1 MDGRLELCAQIID
14 IFAPFFEASTFFP
27 RETSSPDKNLRKKLI
42 QPKPPF
48 PSVGLSRSHPPHPKW
63 KPPTMPPLTF

>member
-27 RETSSPDKNLRKKLI
+27 RQARPPEKTKFDKKY
-42 QPKPPF
+42 
-48 PSVGLSRSHPPHPKW
+48 
-63 KPPTMPPLTF
+63 